1 MADADVPQRV
11 VDHGIGLGRIPSES
25 GAVEPL
31 RPEMDPEHRVHESRR
46 WPSMAYIA
54 KATITVA
61 LTLYV
66 LSLARSV
73 LHILILVVM
82 AAVLAIG
89 LDPAVRRLQ
98 RMNMRR
104 AYAVMIIFAG
114 FVSLIVLFAWLVLPP
129 LVRQMTA
136 LANDIPAYA
145 QRLEL
150 RDDAIGRYF
159 REHDVTQ
166 SVQAFVSDLPAR
178 IVRSFS
184 TILGVA
190 GKVGSVL
197 FNVSTVAIL
206 MIYFMLSLP
215 SMRNTSPVMVSQEH
229 RERAKRIADQ
239 AVVKIGGYV
248 SGNLTTALICAVIT
262 LVALMLFGIP
272 YAIPLAMWAGIAALI
287 PAVGSYLGALPAVAV
302 ALFQSPLKA
311 VLVLAYFIVYQ
322 QFENYFLVPKVMQN
336 AVNLSPATVIIS
348 TLIGGSL
355 FGFAGALL
363 ALPTAATIKVIFYD
377 VWLRERAEQ
386 GDVLV
391 KEHLEA
397 ELRAQDVK
405 SGAESRGMLSRIREA
420 FRR

>member
-1 MADADVPQRV
+1 
-11 VDHGIGLGRIPSES
+11 
-25 GAVEPL
+25 
-31 RPEMDPEHRVHESRR
+31 
-46 WPSMAYIA
+46 MAYIA
-54 KATITVA
+54 KATVTVA

-66 LSLARSV
+66 LGLARSV
-73 LHILILVVM
+73 LNILILVLM

-104 AYAVMIIFAG
+104 GHAVAIIFAG
-114 FVSLIVLFAWLVLPP
+114 FVLLIALFMWLVLPP
-129 LVRQMTA
+129 LVRQVTA
-136 LANDIPAYA
+136 LANDIPTYA

-159 REHDVTQ
+159 QEHDVAQ
-166 SVQAFVSDLPAR
+166 SLKDFVADLPAR
-178 IVRSFS
+178 IARSFS

-190 GKVGSVL
+190 GKVTSAL
-197 FNVSTVAIL
+197 FDVTTVAIL

-215 SMRNTSPVMVSQEH
+215 SIRNSSVMLVPEEG
-229 RERAKRIADQ
+229 RERARRVADQ
-239 AVVKIGGYV
+239 AVTKIGGYV
-248 SGNLTTALICAVIT
+248 SGNLFTSLVCAIIT
-262 LVALMLFGIP
+262 LVALVVLGVP
-272 YAIPLAMWAGIAALI
+272 YAIPLAMWAGIADLI
-287 PAVGSYLGALPAVAV
+287 PAMGSYLGAIPAVAV
-302 ALFQSPLKA
+302 AFFLSPLKGI
-311 VLVLAYFIVYQ
+311 LVLAYFIVYQ

-363 ALPTAATIKVIFYD
+363 ALPAAATIKVIMYE
-377 VWLRERAEQ
+377 VWLRERAEE

-397 ELRAQDVK
+397 ELRAQD
-405 SGAESRGMLSRIREA
+405 GRADAESRGMLSRIREA
-420 FRR
+420 FQGKPGAGPGAD

>member
-1 MADADVPQRV
+1 MTLPK
-11 VDHGIGLGRIPSES
+11 P
-25 GAVEPL
+25 
-31 RPEMDPEHRVHESRR
+31 DPGHRMHDSRR
-46 WPSMAYIA
+46 WPTMAYIA

-66 LSLARSV
+66 LGLTRSV

-104 AYAVMIIFAG
+104 GHAVTIIFAS
-114 FVSLIVLFAWLVLPP
+114 FVLLIALFMWLVLPP

-136 LANDIPAYA
+136 LANDIPTYA
-145 QRLEL
+145 QRLGL

-159 REHDVTQ
+159 QEHDVAQ
-166 SVQAFVSDLPAR
+166 SLKDFVADLPAR
-178 IVRSFS
+178 IARSFS

-190 GKVGSVL
+190 GKVTSAL
-197 FNVSTVAIL
+197 FDVTTVAIL

-215 SMRNTSPVMVSQEH
+215 SIRNASVMLVPEDG
-229 RERAKRIADQ
+229 RERARRVADQ
-239 AVVKIGGYV
+239 AVTKIGGYV
-248 SGNLTTALICAVIT
+248 SGNLFTSLICAIIT
-262 LVALMLFGIP
+262 LVALVVLGVP
-272 YAIPLAMWAGIAALI
+272 YAIPLAMWAGIADLI
-287 PAVGSYLGALPAVAV
+287 PAMGSYLGAIPAVAV
-302 ALFQSPLKA
+302 AFFLSPLKGI
-311 VLVLAYFIVYQ
+311 LVLAYFIVYQ
-322 QFENYFLVPKVMQN
+322 QFENYFLVPKIMQN

-363 ALPTAATIKVIFYD
+363 ALPAAATIKVIMYE
-377 VWLRERAEQ
+377 VWLRERAEE

-391 KEHLEA
+391 REHLEA
-397 ELRAQDVK
+397 ALRAQDVR
-405 SGAESRGMLSRIREA
+405 SAVESRGMLSRIRDV
-420 FRR
+420 FQRGPGTG